1 MQTLYVF
8 GDSFATPFVDENNL
22 SQPEMVEFPKI
33 VADTFNLDCIN
44 YSIPG
49 QSNFHIVELIKK
61 HKSRITEKD
70 IVLVALSNPYRDLL
84 DQTPSSMLSNL
95 LNHIEEINT
104 TFKNNKV
111 LITAAFNPICP
122 YDFSAEELKK
132 YKVENFLHWGKPNN
146 TLMDYVTG
154 TWLDESKMNVIAQE
168 GVDRL
173 RFLRLKKPKTYKNLQ
188 ACMHF
193 NTNGHKL
200 VAEMIVE
207 EMEGRLSLSRRSRHA
222 RIL

>member
-8 GDSFATPFVDENNL
+8 GDSFATPYVRADQP

-33 VADTFNLDCIN
+33 IANTFDLDCIN
-44 YSIPG
+44 YSKPG
-49 QSNFHIVELIKK
+49 QSNFHIVELIRK

-70 IVLVALSNPYRDLL
+70 IVLIALSNPYRDLS
-84 DQTPSSMLSNL
+84 DKTPSSMLDNL
-95 LNHIEEINT
+95 LKHIEEINT
-104 TFKNNKV
+104 TFRNNRV

-122 YDFSAEELKK
+122 YDFSTVELKK
-132 YKVENFLHWGKPNN
+132 YNVENFLQWGEPNN

-154 TWLDESKMNVIAQE
+154 TWLDGSKVNVVAQE
-168 GVDRL
+168 GVDRV
-173 RFLRLKKPKTYKNLQ
+173 RFLRLKKPKIYENLQ

-200 VAEMIVE
+200 VAEMLVE
-207 EMEGRLSLSRRSRHA
+207 EMEGRFSLSRRSRHA